1 MATTHVFTRHAYP
14 RYEIRGAAC
23 GALPCANVQHV
34 GETLEALGGERLT
47 DAQLYTMVRR
57 DAGSDPCWAERMLPD
72 GISVHK
78 LTAAER
84 WRTFFKYWNSMSV
97 CSFWLPA
104 FTRVP
109 RR

>member
-14 RYEIRGAAC
+14 RYEVRGAAC

-34 GETLEALGGERLT
+34 GETLHALGGERLT

-57 DAGSDPCWAERMLPD
+57 EAGNDPCRVERMLPD
-72 GISVHK
+72 GVSVHK

-84 WRTFFKYWNSMSV
+84 WQRPLFRVTRTYEPVSGSDGV
-97 CSFWLPA
+97 A
-104 FTRVP
+104 AAD
-109 RR
+109 